1 MSKAKKAQRKRARA
15 KDRREKYLSVRA
27 APRLRPTVGDF
38 YAVEAV
44 QLYRR
49 PQSWGEV
56 NAGDLLKVVALH
68 NCARRT
74 YIRFVR
80 LGKATTTDLRLN
92 VGASP
97 PWLRRLDPLEILTLA
112 DIGEEE

>member
-56 NAGDLLKVVALH
+56 NEGDLLKVVART
-68 NCARRT
+68 ATRSERTSASFGWASRRPRT
-74 YIRFVR
+74 F
-80 LGKATTTDLRLN
+80 D
-92 VGASP
+92 
-97 PWLRRLDPLEILTLA
+97 
-112 DIGEEE
+112 